1 MIAAYNFNRGSSRDR
16 GLFKLSGKASTQTNI
31 HKVAISSFSWKF
43 ERLQVPE
50 NSGSSLQPR
59 KNSKMQVRSIKENS
73 SICL

>member
-16 GLFKLSGKASTQTNI
+16 GLFQLSGKATGTNI

-50 NSGSSLQPR
+50 NSRSSLQPR